1 MSLFLD
7 ISLLII
13 IVATVLSCWFKGF
26 VRSVFGLAKSLLCMV
41 MAYLFGPMVS
51 SWIAERWIDG
61 RVTQFVYDRLLS
73 MFDAGAESF
82 DLTQVQIKLPSWLN
96 FILEKMGLNVTT
108 LAGDLANQTEA
119 DADGLWQLSSTLARP
134 VANLFSN
141 LIGYAIVFLIAML
154 LFSVIAG
161 VLIKIANL
169 PVLRKIDRALGLV
182 LGIGCAL
189 IYTAVYTFL
198 MYAVMNLAEASLDQF
213 SFQEAFEK
221 TILFKY
227 CFNYNIFRWIF
238 GIGL

>member
-7 ISLLII
+7 VSLLII
-13 IVATVLSCWFKGF
+13 IVATILSCWFKGF
-26 VRSVFGLAKSLLCMV
+26 IRSIFGLAKSLLCMV

-51 SWIAERWIDG
+51 SWIAERWIGG

-82 DLTQVQIKLPSWLN
+82 DLTQVQLKLPSWLN
-96 FILEKMGLNVTT
+96 FILEKMGLDVTT
-108 LAGDLANQTEA
+108 LAGDFAHQTEA

-134 VANLFSN
+134 VTNLLSD
-141 LIGYAIVFLIAML
+141 LIGYVAVFLIAML
-154 LFSVIAG
+154 LFSLIAS
-161 VLIKIANL
+161 VLVKIANL

-189 IYTAVYTFL
+189 IYAAVYTFL
-198 MYAVMNLAEASLDQF
+198 MYAVMNLAEAGFDGF

-221 TILFKY
+221 TLLFKY

-238 GIGL
+238 GIGI